1 VRRIA
6 ALAIFFATAACE
18 SVIGAEFDTT
28 TVECKHVKPPQRP
41 AVQNAGGEAT
51 GDILAAIT
59 TVDAGDRKLADGTF
73 GYRTIGFDLD
83 GVCSN
88 LGERPTCRS
97 YAWAFPDPTDGVD
110 GIDNQGG
117 ALIAAQNSL
126 FGQDPLTSEK
136 ITRGI
141 AEGSHAPLGIVRIR
155 GYNLADDDDHVEVD
169 WYVGDVFGVDANK
182 KPIPPK
188 LDDNDAWPIREGL
201 FENGE
206 QRAPDATTDTP
217 YPRSVFRDPNAY
229 VNLYTLVAQ
238 LPRGT
243 PLRIAQADFVT
254 EGLTVVLKL
263 AYHPTPRVVSGTV
276 TGFVRLKSL
285 FEGVPTITSAFKF
298 DACKDSI
305 VYPRVKTYFCRFAD
319 SHSDGRNDPDT
330 PCDAISMGFSI
341 GATNVKPG
349 PTKPAPT
356 PVTCSP
362 ETDPST
368 DSCDVGLPPLA
379 PVE

>member
-1 VRRIA
+1 MRRFA
-6 ALAIFFATAACE
+6 PLVLFVATAACE
-18 SVIGAEFDTT
+18 SVIGADFDTK
-28 TVECKHVKPPQRP
+28 TVECKHVKPPARP
-41 AVQNAGGEAT
+41 AVQNAGGEDKS
-51 GDILAAIT
+51 DILAAIT

-117 ALIAAQNSL
+117 ALIAAQKSI

-136 ITRGI
+136 IGQGI
-141 AEGSHAPLGIVRIR
+141 ATGSYAPLGIVRVR

-169 WYVGDVFGVDANK
+169 WYVGDVFGVDENK
-182 KPIPPK
+182 KPIAPK
-188 LDDNDAWPIREGL
+188 LDDSDAWPIREGA

-206 QRAPDATTDTP
+206 RRAPDAGIDTP
-217 YPRSVFRDPNAY
+217 YPRSIYRDPNAY
-229 VNLYTLVAQ
+229 VNLYTLVAH

-243 PLRIAQADFVT
+243 PLRIAKADFVT

-263 AYHPTPRVVSGTV
+263 AYHPMPRIVSGTV
-276 TGFVRLKSL
+276 TGFVRLKSV
-285 FEGVPTITSAFKF
+285 FEGLPAIAAAFDF
-298 DACKDSI
+298 PACKGSI

-319 SHSDGRNDPDT
+319 SHSDGRNDPDA

-349 PTKPAPT
+349 PARPAP
-356 PVTCSP
+356 PRVTCSP
-362 ETDPST
+362 ETDPAT
-368 DSCDVGLPPLA
+368 DSCDVALPPLA